1 MTGISIGLPVFLGLV
16 LDILFEGRKK
26 KKATK
31 THKKKSQNTISKK
44 HMNITWAYSN
54 L

>member
-26 KKATK
+26 KRQQKPT
-31 THKKKSQNTISKK
+31 KKKSQNIISKK

>member
-31 THKKKSQNTISKK
+31 THKKKKITK
-44 HMNITWAYSN
+44 HN
-54 L
+54 LQKTHEYNMGLQ

>member
-26 KKATK
+26 KSNKNPQ
-31 THKKKSQNTISKK
+31 KKSQNTISKK

>member
-1 MTGISIGLPVFLGLV
+1 MTGISIGLPMFLGLV

-31 THKKKSQNTISKK
+31 THKKKITK
-44 HMNITWAYSN
+44 HN
-54 L
+54 LQKTHEYNMGLQ